1 MWHIVINKRYQK
13 MKESNKESTVL
24 LVDDEPDLLTVYEL
38 WVSEHYT
45 VRTASDGQ
53 TALDAVDESVDIVFL
68 DRRMPGMSGDEVLR
82 EIRARGYDPQVA
94 MLTAVDP
101 AADIVDMPFDDYLTK
116 PVSQAE
122 LGSVIEVLLQR
133 AEYDNYSQ
141 ELFALSSKRAALE
154 ASPDVDHRSNAE
166 YQKLTEQIEGLRE
179 QVDETLDDLMEHD
192 DKTAFQEI

>member
-1 MWHIVINKRYQK
+1 
-13 MKESNKESTVL
+13 MKKFDKEPTVL

-38 WVSEHYT
+38 WVSERCS

-53 TALDAVDESVDIVFL
+53 EALDAVDDAVDVVFL
-68 DRRMPGMSGDEVLR
+68 DRRMPGMSGDEVLH

-101 AADIVDMPFDDYLTK
+101 ATDIVDMPFDDYLTK

-133 AEYDNYSQ
+133 AEYDDYSQ

-166 YQKLTEQIEGLRE
+166 YRKLTERIEDLRE
-179 QVDETLDDLMEHD
+179 RVDETLDGLMEHD
-192 DKTAFQEI
+192 DTTVFKEI